1 MTPENDIDWRE
12 RALRAETDLAEVRR
26 ERARL
31 WEELHAL
38 RALDRREEHYFRLYR
53 SLEDSLSWKL
63 TKPLRSG
70 KRQAGKVK
78 RLLDERGR

>member
-1 MTPENDIDWRE
+1 MTPDDGIDWHG
-12 RALRAETDLAEVRR
+12 RAPSAEAELADVRS

-31 WEELHAL
+31 WEELHEL
-38 RALDRREEHYFRLYR
+38 RAQDRREEHYYRLYR